1 MSTGWFIQPF
11 LSKCDSHRRTIT
23 NGKETIMKF
32 GFFDNAN
39 KEYVITTPKTPV
51 KWINYIGGLDFGGF
65 VDQTGGALLCKG
77 DPALNRITKYI
88 PQLPASDF
96 NGTSLYIR
104 VKTDEGYEL
113 ITPFFTPGLDDYE
126 SYECRVGLGYSRF
139 TSVIKGIKVE
149 VLVFVPVE
157 GERELRDIKVTNL
170 RATDVDID
178 IIPVVEYTHFEA
190 IKQFNNADWVP
201 QTMMSEKVIDADGIG
216 ILKQYAFMKKGDGE
230 NYFTA
235 NMAWDSFETDRE
247 RFLGEYGFGSFK
259 EPMSLMKPHLSNY
272 EALRG
277 NNMAVVMYSYGCVES
292 NKEVRLITQ
301 LGQSDAD
308 GYGLSGISKYRD
320 VKNVEAAFE
329 KLRDK
334 WLAYTEAFVVETP
347 DKDFDTL
354 INIFNPRQCMITKNW
369 SRFLSLYQLGLG
381 ARGIGF
387 RDTSQ
392 DLLGAIGI
400 APDETVD
407 MIEKLLSTQRMDGN
421 AMHQFFPLSME
432 ATNGD
437 SDEMEDRPDYYGDDH
452 LWIVLTVCQYVKE
465 TGNMDFLDKVIP
477 YYEKDHEGTPI
488 KEETVLNHLLNS
500 LSFTK
505 TNTGSHGLP
514 HLGFAD
520 WNDTVNL
527 PTGAESV
534 FNANLYGKSL
544 KEMIQLMEKMGNTS
558 KAEELK
564 ADYEAMKTT
573 VNKEA
578 WDGEWYVRYYDHK
591 GNPLGS
597 KINTEGKIY
606 TNAQSWNVMS
616 GFAEKE
622 RALTALGSVNKYLA
636 TANGIKLSYP
646 GYNGYDPDKGGVS
659 TYPPGAKENGG
670 IFLHANPWMIIAETL
685 VGHGDLAYSYHKR
698 INPVT
703 KNDTIDTFEVEPY
716 VFPQNILG
724 DEHQQFGLARNSW
737 LSGTASWM
745 YQAATNY
752 IMGVRA
758 DYDGL
763 IIDPCVPKDWN
774 TFKVTKRIKGD
785 TYIIQFTNPE
795 GVEKGI
801 KSIEVDGETINSSIV
816 PYALDGKEHLINVI
830 MG

>member
-1 MSTGWFIQPF
+1 
-11 LSKCDSHRRTIT
+11 
-23 NGKETIMKF
+23 MKF
-32 GFFDNAN
+32 GYFDNEN

-65 VDQTGGALLCKG
+65 IDQTGGALLCKG

-96 NGTSLYIR
+96 NGTTLYVR
-104 VKTDEGYEL
+104 VKSLSGYEL
-113 ITPFFTPGLDDYE
+113 ITPFFTPGLTEYE
-126 SYECRVGLGYSRF
+126 SYECHVGLGYSRF
-139 TSVIKGIKVE
+139 ISVVAGIKVE

-157 GERELRDIKVTNL
+157 GEREIRDITVTNC
-170 RATDVDID
+170 REEAVEIDV
-178 IIPVVEYTHFEA
+178 IPVIEYSHFEA
-190 IKQFNNADWVP
+190 MKQFNNADWVP
-201 QTMMSEKVIDADGIG
+201 QTMMSEQVIDEQGIG
-216 ILKQYAFMKKGDGE
+216 ILKQYAFMKKGIGE

-235 NMAWDSFETDRE
+235 NKVWDSFETDRE
-247 RFLGEYGFGSFK
+247 RFLGEYGFGSYK
-259 EPMSLMKPHLSNY
+259 EPKSLMEPHLSNY

-277 NNMAVVMYSYGCVES
+277 NNMAVVLYSYGLVATQAS
-292 NKEVRLITQ
+292 VNLITQ
-301 LGQSDAD
+301 LGQSDQV
-308 GYGLSGISKYRD
+308 GYGLKNIPEYRD
-320 VKNVEAAFE
+320 SKKVQKAFD
-329 KLRDK
+329 KLKEK

-400 APDETVD
+400 APNETVD
-407 MIEKLLSTQRMDGN
+407 MIAKLLSTQRMDGN

-437 SDEMEDRPDYYGDDH
+437 SAEMEDRPDYYGDDH

-465 TGNMDFLDKVIP
+465 TGDMAFLNKVIP
-477 YYEKDHEGTPI
+477 YYEKNRAGQPI
-488 KEETVLNHLLNS
+488 QEDTVLKHLLNS
-500 LSFTK
+500 LEFTK
-505 TNTGSHGLP
+505 KNVGSHGLP

-534 FNANLYGKSL
+534 FNANLYGKAL
-544 KEMIQLMEKMGNTS
+544 QEMIQLMNKMKDYTQAD
-558 KAEELK
+558 KLT
-564 ADYEAMKTT
+564 ADYEAMKKI
-573 VNKEA
+573 VNTQA

-591 GNPLGS
+591 GQPIGS
-597 KINTEGKIY
+597 NINSEGKIY

-616 GFAEKE
+616 GFAEGD
-622 RALTALGSVNKYLA
+622 RALIALKSVNKYLA
-636 TANGIKLSYP
+636 TENGIKLSYP
-646 GYNGYDPDKGGVS
+646 GYNGFDPEKGGVT

-670 IFLHANPWMIIAETL
+670 IFLHANPWMIIAETM

-703 KNDTIDTFEVEPY
+703 KNNAIDTFEVEPY

-724 DEHQQFGLARNSW
+724 DEHPQFGLARNSW

-745 YQAATNY
+745 YQAATKY
-752 IMGVRA
+752 ILGVRA

-763 IIDPCVPKDWN
+763 MIDPCVPKDWDI
-774 TFKVTKRIKGD
+774 FKVIKRIKGD
-785 TYIIQFTNPE
+785 TYNIQFTNPNC
-795 GVEKGI
+795 VEKGV
-801 KSIEVDGETINSSIV
+801 KSIEVDGKMINSTII
-816 PYALDGKEHLINVI
+816 PYALDGKEHSIKVI